1 MKHIILQLIQ
11 LARSLERNPRLSNER
26 DEAVKTFKDVSEAG
40 LYLLGSK
47 HKKIQNKVMTERK
60 GTSKSNS
67 IVYANGGIDSGAFD
81 REIKRSLSKLKKKK
95 MNSDSETSDD
105 NENDFSEDEST
116 ASDTESDLDLHASVG
131 TGVVKGNEYFMMDDA
146 FDTSTDDREWGARM
160 TKASLVPPVT
170 RKYEVID
177 KYLVIADEAEVK
189 RKMRVALPDGYSEK
203 LLALKSGIE
212 ESDLEIP
219 EVKEYKPRKLL
230 GVEVLEQ
237 EVYGIDPYTY
247 NLLLD
252 SIPDEP
258 DWPLLD
264 KHRFI
269 EEVCIKCLVKF
280 HSKF

>member
-1 MKHIILQLIQ
+1 MRHIILLLIQ
-11 LARSLERNPRLSNER
+11 LARSLERNPRLNNER
-26 DEAVKTFKDVSEAG
+26 DEVVKTFKDVSETG
-40 LYLLGSK
+40 LNLLGSK

-60 GTSKSNS
+60 
-67 IVYANGGIDSGAFD
+67 DSGAFD
-81 REIKRSLSKLKKKK
+81 REIKRRLSKLKKKK
-95 MNSDSETSDD
+95 MDSDSETSDD

-146 FDTSTDDREWGARM
+146 FDTTTDDREWGARM

-177 KYLVIADEAEVK
+177 EYLVVADEEEVK

-212 ESDLEIP
+212 EPDLEIP

-258 DWPLLD
+258 DWPLVD

-269 EEVCIKCLVKF
+269 EEVCIKCLVNF
-280 HSKF
+280 DSKF